1 MLIVR
6 PKSFQFLLYLSRKV
20 WRVHQGLLLRKA
32 KYEIEFQMQ
41 KEKMYE
47 NRIFYTIEE
56 SQEACLNLSYLLKS
70 NSISTFC

>member
-1 MLIVR
+1 M
-6 PKSFQFLLYLSRKV
+6 
-20 WRVHQGLLLRKA
+20 HQGLLLRKA

-47 NRIFYTIEE
+47 NQIFYTIEE
-56 SQEACLNLSYLLKS
+56 SQEAFLNLSYLLKS